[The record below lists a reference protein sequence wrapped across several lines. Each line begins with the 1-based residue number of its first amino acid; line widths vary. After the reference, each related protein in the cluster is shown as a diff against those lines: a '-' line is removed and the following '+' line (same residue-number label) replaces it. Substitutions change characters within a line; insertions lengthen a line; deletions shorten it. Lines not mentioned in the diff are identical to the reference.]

1 MTMTTRGSRLFP
13 VDPFEMFSRDYG
25 TAYGV
30 DVREDA
36 DRLYLEA
43 EMPGFKK
50 DEVEIVLDKSV
61 LTISARREDSRQPE
75 LTGPVGDSTPATNG
89 TANANGNATAEPQGS
104 QWLLRERSVR
114 EYKRAFRLPPTVDGA
129 SVEAKLED
137 GVLFL
142 TLTKR
147 EETKPRKISVS

>member
-1 MTMTTRGSRLFP
+1 MTLTTRGSRLFP
-13 VDPFEMFSRDYG
+13 VDPFEVFGQDFS

-36 DRLYLEA
+36 DKVYVEA

-61 LTISARREDSRQPE
+61 LTITAKKAETSNSQPQD
-75 LTGPVGDSTPATNG
+75 GNG
-89 TANANGNATAEPQGS
+89 EGT

-114 EYKRAFRLPPTVDGA
+114 EYRRAFRLPA
-129 SVEAKLED
+129 SADAATVEAKLED
-137 GVLFL
+137 GVLHL

-147 EETKPRKISVS
+147 EETKPRRISVT

>member
-1 MTMTTRGSRLFP
+1 MTLTTRGSRLFP
-13 VDPFEMFSRDYG
+13 VDPFEVFGQDFS

-36 DRLYLEA
+36 DKVYVEA

-50 DEVEIVLDKSV
+50 DEIEIVLDKSV
-61 LTISARREDSRQPE
+61 LTITAKKAETSNGQPQDGNSN
-75 LTGPVGDSTPATNG
+75 GPGEG
-89 TANANGNATAEPQGS
+89 T

-114 EYKRAFRLPPTVDGA
+114 EYRRAFRLPA
-129 SVEAKLED
+129 SADAATVEARLED
-137 GVLFL
+137 GVLHL

-147 EETKPRKISVS
+147 EETKPRRITVS